1 MAGIQIK
8 DYLRETRIFNARIS
22 VIAAIIGLLVLLLFL
37 RLAYLQLINYRYYAT
52 LSQANRIN
60 PVPIP
65 PVRGLIYD
73 RNGVLLAQNYPV
85 MTLEIIPDQVDN
97 MDALLAELG
106 KLVALND
113 KDIKNFRKLLR
124 ERPRFESLALR
135 THLTDEEA
143 ARFAVNRYRLNG
155 AELRARLQRHYPLG
169 GLGVHAIGYVGRI
182 NEDEADAIDK
192 NAYRGTQHIG
202 KLGVEANYE
211 DRLLGQ
217 VGFEKIE
224 TDAHGRALRTL
235 ERIAPVAGLNLRLSL
250 DARMQAL
257 AEQALGSYKGAVIA
271 MDPKT
276 GAILTFAST
285 PTYDPNPFVNGID
298 SDSYQALR
306 ENPDKPLINR
316 ALNGK
321 YSPGST
327 IKAFF
332 GLAAL
337 EYNQTAPITC
347 PGWYTLPGDTHHFR
361 CWKKAGHGFVN
372 LHDAVVQSCDVYFY
386 RLAVALGPDRL
397 SQFLGKFGFGA
408 VTGVDLKGESDGLL
422 PSPAW
427 KQARGQPWYPGE
439 TVVMGIGQGQ
449 LLVTPLQ
456 LAEGISMIA
465 NAGIGIQ
472 PHLVASIENPKSKA
486 LTPFSPIVHH
496 TLDLL
501 DRRHLETTVH
511 NLTDVVNA
519 EGGTAR
525 GIGWNAP
532 YKIAGKTGTAQ
543 VKGIAQGESYRE
555 SQVAEHLR
563 DHALFIAFAPVEDPR
578 IAVAV
583 IVENGGHGGSTAAPI
598 ARKLMDLYLL
608 GEQPAAEK
616 PKAAARPA
624 KPMVTPAVAPAGGT
638 TEEESD

>member
-1 MAGIQIK
+1 MPGIQIK
-8 DYLRETRIFNARIS
+8 DYLRETRLFNARIS
-22 VIAAIIGLLVLLLFL
+22 VIAVIVSILVFVLFV
-37 RLAYLQLINYRYYAT
+37 RLAYLQLVNYRYYAT

-65 PVRGLIYD
+65 PVRGLLLD
-73 RNGVLLAQNYPV
+73 RNGVILAQNYPV
-85 MTLEIIPDQVDN
+85 MTLEIIPDQVKD
-97 MDALLAELG
+97 MDKLLQEVG
-106 KLVALND
+106 KLVALNE
-113 KDIKNFRKLLR
+113 KDIKLFRKLLR

-169 GLGVHAIGYVGRI
+169 NLGVHALGYVGRI
-182 NEDEADAIDK
+182 NEDEADTIDK
-192 NAYRGTQHIG
+192 SAYRGTQHIG
-202 KLGVEANYE
+202 KLGIEASYE
-211 DRLLGQ
+211 NTLLGK

-224 TDAHGRALRTL
+224 TDAHGRAIRTL
-235 ERIAPVAGLNLRLSL
+235 ERIAPVAGLNLRLNL
-250 DARMQAL
+250 DARMQQL
-257 AEQALGSYKGAVIA
+257 AEQLLGHYKGAVIA
-271 MDPKT
+271 LDPKT
-276 GAILTFAST
+276 GAVLTFAST

-306 ENPDKPLINR
+306 DNPDKPLVNR

-327 IKAFF
+327 IKAFL

-337 EYNQTAPITC
+337 EFNQTNPIVC
-347 PGWYTLPGDTHHFR
+347 PGWYSLPGDTHRFR
-361 CWKKAGHGFVN
+361 CWKKAGHGHVD
-372 LHDAVVQSCDVYFY
+372 LHTAVVQSCDVFFY
-386 RLAVALGPDRL
+386 RLAVALGPERIKDFL
-397 SQFLGKFGFGA
+397 STFGFGA
-408 VTGVDLKGESDGLL
+408 KTGIDLPGESEGLL
-422 PSPAW
+422 PSPEW
-427 KQARGQPWYPGE
+427 KKARGLPWYPGE

-456 LAEGISMIA
+456 LATAMASIA
-465 NAGIGIQ
+465 NHGIGMQ
-472 PHLVASIENPKSKA
+472 PHLLQAIEDPKTHNV
-486 LTPFSPIVHH
+486 TPFIPVTDF
-496 TLDLL
+496 TLKLNDP
-501 DRRHLETTVH
+501 RHLETTIK
-511 NLTDVVNA
+511 NLTDVVNG

-543 VKGIAQGESYRE
+543 VKSIGQGESYNE
-555 SQVAEHLR
+555 KTTAENLR

-578 IAVAV
+578 IAIAV

-608 GEQPAAEK
+608 GENPGGK
-616 PKAAARPA
+616 P
-624 KPMVTPAVAPAGGT
+624 VVAPVVAPVVVPKVPPG
-638 TEEESD
+638 EEAD